1 VNSFPVRPPSAGT
14 VRKPRCPGLPA
25 PRLVIVS
32 NAVRTDLLEPLA
44 GICRFQVWH
53 LYRTMS
59 RDVTPGLLDSRTMSF
74 RNPLDLF
81 LKIVRIR
88 PSLIQGSEPYDFPH
102 GFCLS
107 IVAFLSAGILR
118 VPYFFPTMENLPP
131 EVKFRKRSGLPVG
144 LVLAPL
150 LRAFMRIYATKAL
163 LIFAVNKGAAAN
175 LSAAKASPRRV
186 RRELYGTWGVD
197 LGQFTPDPGGQCRGR
212 GTTRNVLFVGRIVRE
227 KGIPELLEA
236 FLRVRERLPDLRLT
250 LIGEGPMVSEVRSF
264 AIEHSLQHVLSLPG
278 VVQNREL
285 PSHIRMADIVVSPSI
300 AVDAWAE
307 QVGMVNIQS
316 IACGTPVV
324 TTASGSIPEFI
335 EDGVSGVVVPEK
347 DPSALASAM
356 IRLLTDAQ
364 LHCRLSTACRRAAE
378 LRYDAFRNVAATEQV
393 LLAALNK
400 RPRGRGPISA
410 PADFSG

>member
-1 VNSFPVRPPSAGT
+1 
-14 VRKPRCPGLPA
+14 
-25 PRLVIVS
+25 
-32 NAVRTDLLEPLA
+32 
-44 GICRFQVWH
+44 
-53 LYRTMS
+53 
-59 RDVTPGLLDSRTMSF
+59 
-74 RNPLDLF
+74 
-81 LKIVRIR
+81 
-88 PSLIQGSEPYDFPH
+88 
-102 GFCLS
+102 
-107 IVAFLSAGILR
+107 
-118 VPYFFPTMENLPP
+118 
-131 EVKFRKRSGLPVG
+131 
-144 LVLAPL
+144 
-150 LRAFMRIYATKAL
+150 
-163 LIFAVNKGAAAN
+163 
-175 LSAAKASPRRV
+175 
-186 RRELYGTWGVD
+186 
-197 LGQFTPDPGGQCRGR
+197 
-212 GTTRNVLFVGRIVRE
+212 
-227 KGIPELLEA
+227 
-236 FLRVRERLPDLRLT
+236 VRERLPDLRLT